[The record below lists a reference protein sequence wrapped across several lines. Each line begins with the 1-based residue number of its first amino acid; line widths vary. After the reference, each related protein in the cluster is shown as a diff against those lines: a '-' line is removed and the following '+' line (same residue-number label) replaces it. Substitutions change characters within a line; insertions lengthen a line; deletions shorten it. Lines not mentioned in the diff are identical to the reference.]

1 MQTGIIDNP
10 EPIVF
15 MPTSAP
21 DAMPQSTPITRKT
34 RRGHGRPT
42 LHDVAERA
50 SVTRITVSRF
60 LREPALVAP
69 ETAQRVRSAIEA
81 VGYVPNQQAGQLAS
95 GHSRIVATLIPNAGH
110 SVFAQTIQGLTE
122 GLRDSGYELLLT
134 ATGYSPARE
143 EVQLRAVLGWSPAAI
158 IVTGLHRTPGA
169 QALLRQAQAGGTPV
183 VEIWDHSR
191 RHADRQMVQVGFD
204 HRATG
209 RLMARHLLT
218 QGHQRIA
225 YVDSGVLEDVR
236 AHLRRDGFVD
246 EVRAHGGWVEVHTA
260 APGDALDAGRQSV
273 HQLLA
278 LRPRISAA
286 AFANDHLAAGALLQ
300 AQAQGVSIP
309 RRMAFLGFGD
319 FPISRHL
326 HPGLSTMHAPTAE
339 IGRTAARSILQWLSN
354 GQAPMSSPM
363 ACTLIPRQSTVASS
377 TDKEPCR

>member
-1 MQTGIIDNP
+1 MP
-10 EPIVF
+10 PI
-15 MPTSAP
+15 PQPANCADAPSA
-21 DAMPQSTPITRKT
+21 RKS

-50 SVTRITVSRF
+50 GVTRITVSRF

-81 VGYVPNQQAGQLAS
+81 VGYVPNLQAGQLAS

-110 SVFAQTIQGLTE
+110 SVFAETIQGLTE

-134 ATGYSPARE
+134 ATGYSPDRE
-143 EVQLRAVLGWSPAAI
+143 ELQLRAVLGWSPAAI

-169 QALLRQAQAGGTPV
+169 QALLEQARAGGTPV

-191 RHADRQMVQVGFD
+191 RRADQQMVQVGFD

-225 YVDSGVLEDVR
+225 YVDSGVVADVR
-236 AHLRRDGFVD
+236 AHRRRDGFVD
-246 EVRAHGGWVEVHTA
+246 EVRGQGGRVEVITA
-260 APGDALDAGRQSV
+260 APGDALDAGRQAVQS
-273 HQLLA
+273 LLA
-278 LRPRISAA
+278 LRPRTTAA
-286 AFANDHLAAGALLQ
+286 AFANDHLAAGALLE

-309 RRMAFLGFGD
+309 GRMAFLGFGD

-326 HPGLSTMHAPTAE
+326 HPGLSTVHTPTSE
-339 IGRTAARSILQWLSN
+339 IGRIAAQSILQWLAL
-354 GQAPMSSPM
+354 GEPPASSPL
-363 ACTLIPRQSTVASS
+363 ACTLIPRQSTAAPCP
-377 TDKEPCR
+377 TDKEPH